1 VKTKLSA
8 SRELVDDLVAA
19 SRILAMHEVLDAY
32 GHVSARSDR
41 EPERFIMSRSLAP
54 ALVTAADLMELDADS
69 EPLPDDE
76 RKGFIERYIHGEI
89 YRARPEVMAVVHSHS
104 PSVIPFGVTR
114 TKLRPVY
121 HMGSFLWSGAPVFDI
136 RKVREENDLLI
147 RDRPLGQA
155 LAGTLGKCNCVL
167 MRGHGMTLIGDCVP
181 EAVFRAIY
189 TEMNARLQLQATQL
203 EGPIEFL
210 SDEEGRR
217 STAAN
222 RGTLERPWELWK
234 KKALAPENA
243 TAARKERRTRR

>member
-1 VKTKLSA
+1 MPRKIAA
-8 SRELVDDLVAA
+8 SGGLIEDLVAG
-19 SRILAMHEVLDAY
+19 SRVLAQHGVLDAY
-32 GHVSARSDR
+32 GHVSARSDKR
-41 EPERFIMSRSLAP
+41 PQHFIMSRSRAP
-54 ALVTAADLMELDADS
+54 ALVSAADLMEHDADS
-69 EPLPDDE
+69 EPVGDK
-76 RKGFIERYIHGEI
+76 RKGFLERFIHGEI

-155 LAGTLGKCNCVL
+155 LAGSLGKCNCVL
-167 MRGHGMTLIGDCVP
+167 MRGHGMTVIGDSVP

-189 TEMNARLQLQATQL
+189 TEMNARLQLQASQL

-210 SDEEGRR
+210 SDEEGKR
-217 STAAN
+217 SSASN

-234 KKALAPENA
+234 KSVAG
-243 TAARKERRTRR
+243 ARSRSSG

>member
-41 EPERFIMSRSLAP
+41 KPERFIMSRSLAP
-54 ALVTAADLMELDADS
+54 ALVTAADLMELDPDS
-69 EPLPDDE
+69 EPLPGDT
-76 RKGFIERYIHGEI
+76 RKGFLERYIHGEI
-89 YRARPEVMAVVHSHS
+89 YRVRPEVMAIVHSHS

-136 RKVREENDLLI
+136 RKVRKENDLLI
-147 RDRPLGQA
+147 RDRPLGHA
-155 LAGTLGKCNCVL
+155 LADALGKCNCVL
-167 MRGHGMTLIGDCVP
+167 MRGHGMTVIGDSVP

-234 KKALAPENA
+234 KKAGG
-243 TAARKERRTRR
+243 RS

>member
-1 VKTKLSA
+1 MKKISA
-8 SRELVDDLVAA
+8 SRALIDDLVAA
-19 SRILAMHEVLDAY
+19 SRILAQHEVLDAY
-32 GHVSARSDR
+32 GHVSARSDKR
-41 EPERFIMSRSLAP
+41 PHHFVMSRSLAP

-69 EPLPDDE
+69 EPLPGDK

-89 YRARPEVMAVVHSHS
+89 YRARPEVMAIVHSHS
-104 PSVIPFGVTR
+104 ASVIPFGATR
-114 TKLRPVY
+114 TRLRPIY

-155 LAGTLGKCNCVL
+155 LAGSLGKCNCVL
-167 MRGHGMTLIGDCVP
+167 MRGHGMTVIGDGVP

-189 TEMNARLQLQATQL
+189 TEMNARMQLQATQL

-217 STAAN
+217 SSAAN

-234 KKALAPENA
+234 KKALG
-243 TAARKERRTRR
+243 RK

>member
-8 SRELVDDLVAA
+8 SRELVEDLVAA

-41 EPERFIMSRSLAP
+41 KSERFIMSRSLAP
-54 ALVTAADLMELDADS
+54 ALVTGADLMELDADS
-69 EPLPDDE
+69 EPLPGDK

-147 RDRPLGQA
+147 RDNPLGKA
-155 LAGTLGKCNCVL
+155 LASTLGKCNCVL
-167 MRGHGMTLIGDCVP
+167 MRGHGMTVIGDSIP

-189 TEMNARLQLQATQL
+189 TEMNARLLLQATQL

-210 SDEEGRR
+210 SEEEGRR
-217 STAAN
+217 STVSN
-222 RGTLERPWELWK
+222 RGTIERPWELWK
-234 KKALAPENA
+234 
-243 TAARKERRTRR
+243 RRAVDRR